1 MPVLPRQVSIESSPG
16 LMALTTRICP
26 LGHMNPQCEDQLSPK
41 STARARPKSS
51 RDKVR
56 AHRERLRKQG
66 LRPIQIWVP
75 DVRSRRFKAE
85 AHRQSLAIAKSS
97 TERKIRP
104 SSTRSRGGVTKN
116 ETGPSVDRWGRQGLC
131 GQNLA
136 LSLSC
141 KAMPSMRQSPSP
153 YAGSPPTQRKRPW
166 RAPSLS
172 QTKPMDSRS
181 HAA

>member
-1 MPVLPRQVSIESSPG
+1 MKPEW
-16 LMALTTRICP
+16 
-26 LGHMNPQCEDQLSPK
+26 EDQLPTK

-97 TERKIRP
+97 TEKEDQAFIDAI
-104 SSTRSRGGVTKN
+104 SWWCDQ
-116 ETGPSVDRWGRQGLC
+116 E
-131 GQNLA
+131 
-136 LSLSC
+136 
-141 KAMPSMRQSPSP
+141 
-153 YAGSPPTQRKRPW
+153 
-166 RAPSLS
+166 
-172 QTKPMDSRS
+172 
-181 HAA
+181 